1 MVEKVTE
8 RMFIIKANHKDVFI
22 HKMHIKMA
30 NMDKQ
35 ETPPCLIALCG
46 NGKFLTRNLTN
57 KSPFLRKL
65 FNVCTHALIF
75 QSSSVARRANNEF
88 VVFH

>member
-1 MVEKVTE
+1 MLSKYMYHYSNFPFLLYYILLVVEKVTE

-35 ETPPCLIALCG
+35 ETPPCLIAL
-46 NGKFLTRNLTN
+46 
-57 KSPFLRKL
+57 
-65 FNVCTHALIF
+65 
-75 QSSSVARRANNEF
+75 
-88 VVFH
+88 